1 MGGGMKSFWE
11 KVLPFAAMVVVE
23 CGEVGMITLGKAAMN
38 NGLSNLVYVVYYNAL
53 GTFLLLPNFIVHS
66 CRSNRPPLTLSV
78 LSKLF
83 GLGLL
88 GICLL
93 QVCAYAGIN
102 YSSPTLAAALGNLIP
117 AFTFLFA
124 IMFRIEKFDIRKSP
138 SQAKAIGTIVAITG
152 AFVMTLYQGPPLF
165 NRILDHDSNTNLLS
179 SQQSNN
185 WVLGGL
191 LITITCICSSS
202 WNVFQ
207 TATVKEYPD
216 EVTVVFLFC
225 CFGTVQCALFT
236 LLYERNID
244 VWILDNSTEWVSI
257 VFAAFF
263 GTAVRN
269 SLITWCLRKKG
280 PIFVSMFKPISMVIA
295 VIMGMLFLGDVL
307 HLGSVIGAV
316 VIALGV
322 YTVLY
327 GQSKDSIL
335 MINDVSRLES
345 ATENTPLIQK

>member
-1 MGGGMKSFWE
+1 
-11 KVLPFAAMVVVE
+11 MVAVE

-38 NGLSNLVYVVYYNAL
+38 NGLSNLVYVVYYNGL
-53 GTFLLLPNFIVHS
+53 GTLILLPNFIIHS

-93 QVCAYAGIN
+93 QVSAYAGIN
-102 YSSPTLAAALGNLIP
+102 YSSPTLASALGNLIP

-124 IMFRIEKFDIRKSP
+124 IVFRIEKFDIRKSA
-138 SQAKAIGTIVAITG
+138 SQAKALGTIVAITG
-152 AFVMTLYQGPPLF
+152 AFVMTFYQGPPLF
-165 NRILDHDSNTNLLS
+165 NTTPDHELNKNLLS
-179 SQQSNN
+179 SQQSN
-185 WVLGGL
+185 WILGGL

-225 CFGTVQCALFT
+225 CFGTLQCAIFT

-244 VWILDNSTEWVSI
+244 VWILDDRTEWVSI
-257 VFAAFF
+257 VFAAIF
-263 GTAVRN
+263 GTAIRN

-280 PIFVSMFKPISMVIA
+280 PVFVSMFKPISVVIA
-295 VIMGMLFLGDVL
+295 VIMGIMFLGDIL

-316 VIALGV
+316 IIALGV

-327 GQSKDSIL
+327 GQSKDSKL
-335 MINDVSRLES
+335 TINDDSRLES
-345 ATENTPLIQK
+345 LSENTPLLQK

>member
-1 MGGGMKSFWE
+1 MGGGMNSFLE

-53 GTFLLLPNFIVHS
+53 GTVLLLPNFIIHS

-88 GICLL
+88 GICVL

-102 YSSPTLAAALGNLIP
+102 YSSPTLASALGNLIP

-124 IMFRIEKFDIRKSP
+124 IIFRIEKFNIRKSA
-138 SQAKAIGTIVAITG
+138 SQAKALGTIMAITG
-152 AFVMTLYQGPPLF
+152 AFVMTFYQGPPLF
-165 NRILDHDSNTNLLS
+165 NTILDHDLNKNLLS
-179 SQQSNN
+179 SQQSN
-185 WVLGGL
+185 WILGGL
-191 LITITCICSSS
+191 LITITCVCSSS

-225 CFGTVQCALFT
+225 CFGTIQCAIFT
-236 LLYERNID
+236 LLFERNMDI
-244 VWILDNSTEWVSI
+244 WILDNSTEWVSI
-257 VFAAFF
+257 IFAAVF
-263 GTAVRN
+263 GTAARN

-295 VIMGMLFLGDVL
+295 VIMGTMFLGDVL

-316 VIALGV
+316 IIALGV

-327 GQSKDSIL
+327 GQSKDSNL

-345 ATENTPLIQK
+345 STERTPLLQK

>member
-1 MGGGMKSFWE
+1 MGGGMRPFME
-11 KVLPFAAMVVVE
+11 KVLPFAAMVLVE
-23 CGEVGMITLGKAAMN
+23 CGEVWMITLGKAAMN
-38 NGLSNLVYVVYYNAL
+38 EGLSSFVYVVYYNAL
-53 GTFLLLPNFIVHS
+53 GTVLLLPNFIIHS
-66 CRSNRPPLTLSV
+66 CRNNRPPLTLSV
-78 LSKLF
+78 FSKLF

-93 QVCAYAGIN
+93 QVCAYTGIS

-124 IMFRIEKFDIRKSP
+124 IIFRMEKFDIMKPS
-138 SQAKAIGTIVAITG
+138 SQAKALGTVVAITG
-152 AFVMTLYQGPPLF
+152 AFVMTFYQGPPLF
-165 NRILDHDSNTNLLS
+165 NTIHDLDLNKIILS
-179 SQQSNN
+179 SEKSK
-185 WVLGGL
+185 WILGSL

-225 CFGTVQCALFT
+225 CFGTIQCAIFT
-236 LLYERNID
+236 LVFERNTD
-244 VWILDNSTEWVSI
+244 VWILDNTTEWVSI
-257 VFAAFF
+257 IFAAIF
-263 GTAVRN
+263 GTALRN

-280 PIFVSMFKPISMVIA
+280 PVFVSMFKPISMVIA
-295 VIMGMLFLGDVL
+295 VIMGIMFLGDVL

-322 YTVLY
+322 YAVLY
-327 GQSKDSIL
+327 GQSKDRNL
-335 MINDVSRLES
+335 MVNDISRLES
-345 ATENTPLIQK
+345 STENTPLLRK

>member
-1 MGGGMKSFWE
+1 MVGGMRSFLE
-11 KVLPFAAMVVVE
+11 KVLPFAAMLLVE

-38 NGLSNLVYVVYYNAL
+38 SGLSNLVYVVYYNAL
-53 GTFLLLPNFIVHS
+53 GTVLLLPNFIIHS

-78 LSKLF
+78 ICKLF

-88 GICLL
+88 GICVL

-124 IMFRIEKFDIRKSP
+124 ILFRIEKFDIRKST
-138 SQAKAIGTIVAITG
+138 SQAKALGTIVAITG

-165 NRILDHDSNTNLLS
+165 NTILDHDVNKNLLS
-179 SQQSNN
+179 SQQSN
-185 WVLGGL
+185 WILGGL
-191 LITITCICSSS
+191 LITITSICSSS

-216 EVTVVFLFC
+216 EITVVFLFC
-225 CFGTVQCALFT
+225 CFGTIQCAIFT
-236 LLYERNID
+236 LLFERNTQ
-244 VWILDNSTEWVSI
+244 VWILDNKTEWVSV
-257 VFAAFF
+257 VFAAIF
-263 GTAVRN
+263 GTAARN

-295 VIMGMLFLGDVL
+295 VIMGIIFLGDVL

-327 GQSKDSIL
+327 GQSKESKL
-335 MINDVSRLES
+335 TVNDVTRLES
-345 ATENTPLIQK
+345 STESAPLLQK

>member
-1 MGGGMKSFWE
+1 MGVGMNSFLE
-11 KVLPFAAMVVVE
+11 KVLPFAAMMVVE

-53 GTFLLLPNFIVHS
+53 GTVLLLPNFIIHS
-66 CRSNRPPLTLSV
+66 YRGNRPALTLSV

-88 GICLL
+88 GICVL

-102 YSSPTLAAALGNLIP
+102 YSSPTLAASLGNLIP

-124 IMFRIEKFDIRKSP
+124 IIFRIEKFDIRKST
-138 SQAKAIGTIVAITG
+138 SQAKALGTIIAITG
-152 AFVMTLYQGPPLF
+152 AFVMTLYQGPTLF
-165 NRILDHDSNTNLLS
+165 TRILDHDLNKNLLS
-179 SQQSNN
+179 SPQSN
-185 WVLGGL
+185 WILGGL

-216 EVTVVFLFC
+216 KVTVVFMFC
-225 CFGTVQCALFT
+225 LFGTVQCAIFT

-244 VWILDNSTEWVSI
+244 VWILDDRTEWVSI
-257 VFAAFF
+257 VFAAVF

-269 SLITWCLRKKG
+269 SLITWCLSKKG
-280 PIFVSMFKPISMVIA
+280 PVFVSMFKPISMVIA
-295 VIMGMLFLGDVL
+295 VIMGILFLGDVL

-316 VIALGV
+316 IIALGV

-327 GQSKDSIL
+327 GQSKDSNL
-335 MINDVSRLES
+335 MISDVSRLKS
-345 ATENTPLIQK
+345 LTENTPLLQK

>member
-1 MGGGMKSFWE
+1 MGVSMNSFLE
-11 KVLPFAAMVVVE
+11 KVLPFAAMMVVE

-53 GTFLLLPNFIVHS
+53 GTVLLLPNFIIHS
-66 CRSNRPPLTLSV
+66 YRSNRPALTLSV
-78 LSKLF
+78 LSKFF

-88 GICLL
+88 GICVL

-102 YSSPTLAAALGNLIP
+102 YSSPTLAASLGNLIP

-124 IMFRIEKFDIRKSP
+124 IIFRIEKFDIRKST
-138 SQAKAIGTIVAITG
+138 SQAKALGTIVAITG

-165 NRILDHDSNTNLLS
+165 NKILDHDLSRNLLS
-179 SQQSNN
+179 SPQSN
-185 WVLGGL
+185 WILGGL

-216 EVTVVFLFC
+216 KVTVVFLFC
-225 CFGTVQCALFT
+225 LFGTVQCAIFT
-236 LLYERNID
+236 LLYERNLD
-244 VWILDNSTEWVSI
+244 VWILDDRTEWVSI
-257 VFAAFF
+257 VFAAVF

-269 SLITWCLRKKG
+269 SLITWCLSKKG
-280 PIFVSMFKPISMVIA
+280 PVFVSMFKPISMVIA
-295 VIMGMLFLGDVL
+295 VIMGILFLGDVL

-316 VIALGV
+316 IIALGV

-327 GQSKDSIL
+327 GQSKDSNL

-345 ATENTPLIQK
+345 LTENTPLLRK

>member
-1 MGGGMKSFWE
+1 MGGGMESFLE
-11 KVLPFAAMVVVE
+11 RVLPFAAMVVVE

-38 NGLSNLVYVVYYNAL
+38 SGLSNLVYVVYYNGL
-53 GTFLLLPNFIVHS
+53 GTILLLPNFIVHS
-66 CRSNRPPLTLSV
+66 CRSNRPPLTVSV
-78 LSKLF
+78 LTKLF

-117 AFTFLFA
+117 AFTFVFA
-124 IMFRIEKFDIRKSP
+124 IIFRIEKFDIRKST
-138 SQAKAIGTIVAITG
+138 SQAKALGTIVAITG

-165 NRILDHDSNTNLLS
+165 NRILDHDLNNNLLS
-179 SQQSNN
+179 SPQSN

-257 VFAAFF
+257 VFAAVF

-295 VIMGMLFLGDVL
+295 VIMGILFLGDVL

-327 GQSKDSIL
+327 GQSKDSNLTID
-335 MINDVSRLES
+335 DVSRLES
-345 ATENTPLIQK
+345 SSENSPLLKK